1 MKQHFSW
8 LLQAEQLVRMSNQNF
23 FHASKNWFHWQ
34 DDLNVGKS
42 KTNDGLKAIWN
53 SYRWQWWSWVIC
65 TQKNH
70 GKSHQKKQTCKAK
83 IGFKMLHNRLAMCS
97 PSFATMLMSATL
109 DRLSI
114 PASMKGLSNSRSSSL
129 AIASFNRNMWKPDA
143 ANNEA
148 LSKIAVQQ
156 KLLLT

>member
-1 MKQHFSW
+1 MIAPGWATSSHVESKLFSLFEELVSLTRW
-8 LLQAEQLVRMSNQNF
+8 PQCREVKDQWRAQGHLELLQVTMVVMGNLRT
-23 FHASKNWFHWQ
+23 
-34 DDLNVGKS
+34 GKS
-42 KTNDGLKAIWN
+42 WKIT
-53 SYRWQWWSWVIC
+53 S
-65 TQKNH
+65 
-70 GKSHQKKQTCKAK
+70 KQTCKAK